1 MKTLVTLLFIL
12 GAFVCNA
19 QQTIKKTKGLDDV
32 YYVPKSKSLKEM
44 SELADKDQVSRIVYC
59 LDKYKKE
66 RSLGMG
72 IGFIGILGASISPVI
87 DNIDTR
93 KTVAYASTGALLI
106 SAIIF
111 IDAEKWLS
119 GDRLLING
127 NGISIRINK

>member
-1 MKTLVTLLFIL
+1 MKTLITLLIIL
-12 GAFVCNA
+12 FACSGYA
-19 QQTIKKTKGLDDV
+19 QDKAKVQDDV
-32 YYVPKSKSLKEM
+32 YFAPKSKSLKEM
-44 SELADKDQVSRIVYC
+44 SELADKDQGSRIVYC

-72 IGFIGILGASISPVI
+72 IGFIGILGASVSPAI
-87 DNIDTR
+87 DDVNTR

-111 IDAEKWLS
+111 FDAEKWLS
-119 GDRLLING
+119 GDRVLING